1 MELCIPSS
9 LESPHPTPYLFAQT
23 SQQPYGTGFLII
35 PALQMRK
42 LRRHIYEASL
52 VFHNSPHPISA
63 SRDIPGSP
71 SLAQTSNPK
80 SVLCCILS
88 FLRGMS

>member
-1 MELCIPSS
+1 MELYIPSS
-9 LESPHPTPYLFAQT
+9 LESPPPMYLFTQT
-23 SQQPYGTGFLII
+23 SQQPYGIGFLII
-35 PALQMRK
+35 PAPQMRK